1 MHLAAID
8 IENYKQYAGEHRI
21 EFPEQGIVA
30 VTGPNGA
37 GKTTLF
43 EAIEWCLYCPR
54 SIPQSSVPPHDGVG
68 RTTVRVTLED
78 RNGGQRYCVQRELR
92 ASGTQAEVYREDD
105 PGNPLVQGTREVS
118 RYVARHL
125 IGLPHG
131 AFVSTFF
138 TKQKELQFFG
148 DRSATERRIE
158 VGKLLGLEAVREAQ
172 REMGE
177 GRNVARLVAETR
189 RGEYERRLGARD
201 LAAETAAAARGVE
214 EAEARE
220 ADAEAAARMAATE
233 AEQAR
238 DVLDGLRDLQAQDA
252 AFGQQLAELSGNVAT
267 ANARRDG
274 AQAHLDRLESR
285 AAERMQLAGLA
296 ADLDRWQGEAG
307 RLEAERERARQVQA
321 LQEAQGVAAAAECG
335 VAARLEQL
343 VSEHQAAAR
352 GLAGWV
358 WSPADAADPGEAAL
372 RLHAVAAALDPAT
385 KRGQLERMQEAWR
398 QAKAVTEIETLL
410 GKYERQREKLVTQR
424 ERLLAAGDPTVA
436 FEAAAQ
442 ATRAARDIEQKA
454 RVSMAAA
461 RVERE
466 EDERLAA
473 GVRQHMEE
481 PICPTCTR
489 PLGPKEAA
497 RLAALLD
504 EKVRVLAEDERRHL
518 ETAQAAAR
526 EIAAA
531 ESAEGE
537 ARARLEQ
544 VRSLGERLAEG
555 QRLIDDAEAQRA
567 EAVEALQAALGV
579 IGASEAPSLEAIE
592 EARLVADRTQR
603 VAGLAGLI
611 ERLGD
616 DATSAR
622 QAQDEAEARIEALG
636 AVAFDEAALREA
648 VEGLNRA
655 RRAAAQIDLIDAELA
670 NRQRYEE
677 ERAAEERELARLA
690 ARQAEIAAGRAAL
703 GFDPA
708 SLGVAQQREQ
718 AARTT
723 ANEARE
729 LHAAA
734 RHAVRDARA
743 ERDRVAADHDQLREL
758 IEEADRHAREADDLT
773 RMYDEFGEFDRYVA
787 RHVGPLLAETT
798 ERMLSQ
804 VTNGK
809 YDHVRFDENYGIEVF
824 DGDEAFPIA
833 NFSGGERDV
842 VALCARLALSEVVG
856 SAALRPP
863 RFLVLDEVFGSLDSE
878 RRAQLLETLGALAHG
893 GHFGQM
899 FIISHVDDVQQSPVM
914 TEAWTIEERE
924 GVSRVVRQGHA
935 ELVAALGCVDGA
947 LY

>member
-8 IENYKQYAGEHRI
+8 IENYKQYAGAHRI
-21 EFPEQGIVA
+21 EFPEQGIVS

-78 RNGGQRYCVQRELR
+78 RNDGQRYCVQRELR

-105 PGNPLVQGTREVS
+105 PGNPLVQGSREVS

-148 DRSATERRIE
+148 DRSATERRTE

-177 GRNVARLVAETR
+177 GRNAARLIAETR

-201 LAAETAAAARGVE
+201 LAEETAAAARAVE
-214 EAEARE
+214 EAEGR
-220 ADAEAAARMAATE
+220 EAAAEETAQLTAAE

-238 DVLDGLRDLQAQDA
+238 EVLDGVRDLQARDA
-252 AFGQQLAELSGNVAT
+252 AIGHRLAEVAGQVAT

-274 AQAHLDRLESR
+274 AQAHLERLESR

-296 ADLDRWQGEAG
+296 ADLDRWQGEVG
-307 RLEAERERARQVQA
+307 RLEAERERARQMQG
-321 LQEAQGVAAAAECG
+321 LQEVHRAAAEAERG
-335 VAARLEQL
+335 AAARLEQL
-343 VSEHQAAAR
+343 VSEHQAAAQ
-352 GLAGWV
+352 GLAGWA
-358 WSPADAADPGEAAL
+358 WSAADAAEPGAAAR

-398 QAKAVTEIETLL
+398 QAKAVKEIETLL
-410 GKYERQREKLVTQR
+410 GKYHRQREKLAAQR
-424 ERLLAAGDPTVA
+424 EELLAAGDPAIAV
-436 FEAAAQ
+436 EAAAQ
-442 ATRAARDIEQKA
+442 ATRAARDAEQIA
-454 RVSMAAA
+454 RVAMAAA

-473 GVRQHMEE
+473 GVRQHMKE

-489 PLGPKEAA
+489 PLGSREAA

-504 EKVRVLAEDERRHL
+504 EKVRVLADDERRHL
-518 ETAQAAAR
+518 AAAQAAAR

-555 QRLIDDAEAQRA
+555 QRLIDDAAGQHA
-567 EAVEALQAALGV
+567 EAVAALKAALDA
-579 IGASEAPSLEAIE
+579 IGATEAPSLEAIE
-592 EARLVADRTQR
+592 EARLLAERTQR
-603 VAGLAGLI
+603 IAGLAGLL
-611 ERLGD
+611 ERLSD
-616 DATSAR
+616 DVTSAR
-622 QAQDEAEARIEALG
+622 RAQEEAGARIEALG
-636 AVAFDEAALREA
+636 AVAFDEAELREA

-690 ARQAEIAAGRAAL
+690 ARQAEIAAERVAL

-708 SLGVAQQREQ
+708 SLGAAQQREQ
-718 AARTT
+718 AARG
-723 ANEARE
+723 AAHEARE
-729 LHAAA
+729 AHTAA
-734 RHAVRDARA
+734 RQSAREARA
-743 ERDRVAADHDQLREL
+743 ERDRVAADHDQLRAL

-787 RHVGPLLAETT
+787 RHIGPLLAETT

-809 YDHVRFDENYGIEVF
+809 YDHVRFDENYGIEVY
-824 DGDEAFPIA
+824 DGDEAFPLA

-893 GHFGQM
+893 GHFGQL

-914 TEAWTIEERE
+914 TEVWTIEERE
-924 GVSRVVRQGHA
+924 GVSRVLRQGHA
-935 ELVAALGCVDGA
+935 ELVAALG
-947 LY
+947 